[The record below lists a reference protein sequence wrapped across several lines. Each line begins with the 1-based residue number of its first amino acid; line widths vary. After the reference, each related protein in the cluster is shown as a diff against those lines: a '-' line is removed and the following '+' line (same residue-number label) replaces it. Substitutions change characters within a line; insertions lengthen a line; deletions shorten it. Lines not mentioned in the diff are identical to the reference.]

1 MEPEQSQTQEQKE
14 EFRMTNAKFAVKNEE
29 FIQACKVAD
38 IKNTTRQASKWRMK
52 KGKAWQTSHPSY
64 YRSIRITH

>member
-52 KGKAWQTSHPSY
+52 KGKAWQARHPS
-64 YRSIRITH
+64 